1 MKTKVLVEVDL
12 KDLNQDVVHDYAR
25 EAFNYR
31 YPSEVSCD
39 CENMYLDD
47 YDSMDI
53 VDHLTMKGYTVLG
66 SSDFGDDLRSNM
78 AMTEL
83 RVNLESGKVTI
94 EMIEQLNNKVDER

>member
-1 MKTKVLVEVDL
+1 MKTKTKVLVEVDL

-31 YPSEVSCD
+31 YPSEMECN
-39 CENMYLDD
+39 CHLDE
-47 YDSMDI
+47 YDSDDI
-53 VDHLTMKGYTVLG
+53 ADHLTMRGYTVLG

-94 EMIEQLNNKVDER
+94 EMIEQLNNKVDEK